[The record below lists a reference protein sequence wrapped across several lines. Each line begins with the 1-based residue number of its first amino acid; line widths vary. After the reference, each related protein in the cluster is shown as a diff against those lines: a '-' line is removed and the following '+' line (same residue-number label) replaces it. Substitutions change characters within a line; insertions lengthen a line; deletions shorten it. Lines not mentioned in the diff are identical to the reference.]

1 MFLQHGILDSAAT
14 FVNNGPGLAPAYLLA
29 DKCYDVWLGN
39 TRGSKY
45 SRSHRTLNP
54 DKDKE
59 FWEFSFVEMGRY
71 DITAAVDYVL
81 GQTKAEKLTYMGHSQ
96 GTTQMF
102 LSLTEKL

>member
-59 FWEFSFVEMGRY
+59 FWNFSFVEMGRY

-81 GQTKAEKLTYMGHSQ
+81 
-96 GTTQMF
+96 
-102 LSLTEKL
+102 